1 MSAAIIKHDSPALF
15 LRTVDAVGRAYG
27 GFQWPMEA
35 NAVVTAPD
43 WEQTAECGAG
53 LHGLLNGEG
62 DSGYLSWSDD
72 AVWQVVEASESI
84 DLDGKHKFRACVLRA
99 VGDRK
104 SVTDWLVLQRH
115 GAVVHG
121 ATATAGDCGTATAG
135 DCGTATAG
143 DCGTAT
149 SGYRGTATA
158 GNGGTATAG
167 NYGAATA
174 GDCGTAT
181 AGDCGTAT
189 AGDCGTATAGDCGTA
204 TSGDC
209 GEIRIRWHDDTRYRL
224 AVGYVGEGG
233 IEPDVA
239 YRCDDSGKL
248 VRS

>member
-1 MSAAIIKHDSPALF
+1 MSAALIKHDPPALF
-15 LRTVDAVGRAYG
+15 LRTVDAAGRAYG

-43 WEQTAECGAG
+43 WEPTAEYGAG

-62 DSGYLSWSDD
+62 DSSYLSWSDD

-84 DLDGKHKFRACVLRA
+84 DLGRKHKFRTCILRA

-104 SVTDWLVLQRH
+104 SVTDWLIAQRH

-121 ATATAGDCGTATAG
+121 ATATAGDHGTATAG
-135 DCGTATAG
+135 DHGTATA
-143 DCGTAT
+143 
-149 SGYRGTATA
+149 GYRGTATA

-167 NYGAATA
+167 DCGTATA
-174 GDCGTAT
+174 GDHGTAT

-189 AGDCGTATAGDCGTA
+189 AGDHGTATAGYRGTA
-204 TSGDC
+204 MAGDC
-209 GEIRIRWHDDTRYRL
+209 GEIRIRWHDGVRYRL

-248 VRS
+248 VAA

>member
-1 MSAAIIKHDSPALF
+1 MSAAIIKHDPPALF
-15 LRTVDAVGRAYG
+15 LRTVNAVGRAYG

-72 AVWQVVEASESI
+72 AVWQVVEAGESI
-84 DLDGKHKFRACVLRA
+84 DLGGKHKFRTCILRA
-99 VGDRK
+99 VSDRK
-104 SVTDWLVLQRH
+104 SVTDWLIAQRH

-121 ATATAGDCGTATAG
+121 ATATAGNGGTATA
-135 DCGTATAG
+135 
-143 DCGTAT
+143 
-149 SGYRGTATA
+149 GYRGTATA

-167 NYGAATA
+167 
-174 GDCGTAT
+174 DCGTAT
-181 AGDCGTAT
+181 AGYRGTAM
-189 AGDCGTATAGDCGTA
+189 AGNY
-204 TSGDC
+204 
-209 GEIRIRWHDDTRYRL
+209 GEIRIRWHDGVRYRL

-248 VRS
+248 VAA